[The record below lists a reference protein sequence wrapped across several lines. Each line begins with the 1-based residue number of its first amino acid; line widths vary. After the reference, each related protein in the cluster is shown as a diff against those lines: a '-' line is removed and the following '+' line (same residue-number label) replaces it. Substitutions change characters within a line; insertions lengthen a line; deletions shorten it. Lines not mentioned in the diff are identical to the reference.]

1 VGVPGVARLLELAHR
16 RHGRLPW
23 KTLFEPAIAMAE
35 HGYPLTPRV
44 QQILAR
50 TPELAQ
56 DPAARALY
64 FQTDG
69 SPKPAGATLRNP
81 ELAATLR
88 ALAERG
94 ADAFYRGPIAAAI
107 AARVRDHANPGT
119 LSEADLAAY
128 AVREVAA
135 LCRPYRSYRVCGM
148 PPSSSGGI
156 AVLQMLGILARFDL
170 SAMRPFSAPAAHLLA
185 EAGRL
190 AFADRNRYVAD
201 DRYAQVPVDG
211 LLDPAYLRSRAAL
224 IRPEASMQQAQPG
237 KPPGAAV
244 AWADDATLDA
254 AGTSHL
260 SVVDRDG
267 NAVAMTTS
275 IESSFGSRLMVRGFL
290 LNNQLTDFSFLP
302 AEHGRPVANR
312 VEPGKR
318 PRSSMAPTFVF
329 DGQDRLHLVIG
340 SPGGSLIISYVL
352 KALVAILDWKLDV
365 QAAIDAPNVG
375 SRNGPTELERDTGA
389 EALAPVLAAMGHRV
403 RIMDMT
409 SGMHAILRTPEGWS
423 GGADPRR
430 EGVARGD

>member
-1 VGVPGVARLLELAHR
+1 V
-16 RHGRLPW
+16 
-23 KTLFEPAIAMAE
+23 
-35 HGYPLTPRV
+35 TP
-44 QQILAR
+44 
-50 TPELAQ
+50 
-56 DPAARALY
+56 
-64 FQTDG
+64 
-69 SPKPAGATLRNP
+69 
-81 ELAATLR
+81 
-88 ALAERG
+88 
-94 ADAFYRGPIAAAI
+94 
-107 AARVRDHANPGT
+107 
-119 LSEADLAAY
+119 
-128 AVREVAA
+128 

-156 AVLQMLGILARFDL
+156 AVLQMLGILSRFDL
-170 SAMRPFSAPAAHLLA
+170 AAVRPFSTEAAHLLA

-201 DRYAQVPVDG
+201 DRYLAVPVEG

-224 IRPEASMQQAQPG
+224 IRTETSMQQAQPG
-237 KPPGAAV
+237 QPPGAAV
-244 AWADDATLDA
+244 AWADDTTLDA

-260 SVVDRDG
+260 SIVDREG

-290 LNNQLTDFSFLP
+290 LNNQLTDFSFVP

-318 PRSSMAPTFVF
+318 PRSSMAPTVVF
-329 DGQDRLHLVIG
+329 DGQNRLLLVIG
-340 SPGGSLIISYVL
+340 SPGGSLIINYVL

-375 SRNGPTELERDTGA
+375 SRNGPTELERGTAA
-389 EALAPVLAAMGHRV
+389 ERLAPALAAMGHRV

-409 SGMHAILRTPEGWS
+409 SGVQGILRTPEGWS